1 MSELVINLGSLGE
14 IDRNRCGG
22 KATSLA
28 ILSSY
33 GFRIPEGSCVTTD
46 AYWQF
51 ILKTGLKGRMTLE
64 LSRKDFDEMRWE
76 EMWDLGLRM
85 RTMFLDTPMPPDLST
100 SLLEGL
106 RSTGEPVVIRSSSLA
121 EDSETTSF
129 AGIHDSFVNIHGEES
144 ILDHVRMVWASL
156 WSDRAILYRR
166 ELGLDIESSAMAVL
180 IQSMVVG
187 RKSGVVFSRDP
198 ENAEVTI
205 IEAVPGLNQGMVDGT
220 VPPDR
225 WRVERS
231 SGKVIKYFPAAR
243 DKISLPE
250 KQGVALFDLSG
261 REEDTLSDEE
271 VHEIFRGAISIED
284 LFGKPQDIEFTFDDG
299 DLYFLQSRPITTL
312 EEEDERGWYRSL
324 RRSFENLRSLRDT
337 IESDIIPSMVKAAR
351 ELESMNLQIVDNKEL
366 ASEIERRK
374 LVLDDWEGAYHD
386 FLIPFAHGM
395 RLFGEVYNKIV
406 RPKDP
411 HQFIEL
417 LATGNMLST
426 RRNQALM
433 KIARMAVHDI
443 DLLDQLKKGTVED
456 SKVKEEIELIV
467 REMGGRLKGSQ
478 LNIRGLYRIIAQMAE
493 MGEVGFEGSKD
504 IDELERDFLSNFSEE
519 DLERGRQLLDLGRA
533 SYRLRDD
540 DNLLL
545 GRIEGELLRA
555 IDEGRMRVL
564 TYRTG
569 EEDLSMMDVVTLLRD
584 PKAELE
590 GRVTIREDEKPLP
603 SRQLVG
609 QPAIKGIATGRARV
623 IIEENQLFDFQKGE
637 VLVCDSLDPNMTF
650 VAPLCAAIVER
661 RGGML
666 IHGAI
671 IAREYGI
678 PCVTGIPNATEVI
691 NTGDTITVD
700 GFLGIVTV
708 GKGHVL
714 KGPAPIM

>member
-1 MSELVINLGSLGE
+1 MSDLVIKLDSLGE
-14 IDRNRCGG
+14 NDRIKCGG

-28 ILSSY
+28 ILNSS

-46 AYWQF
+46 AYWEF
-51 ILKTGLKGRMTLE
+51 IGETGLKGRMVLE

-85 RTMFLDTPMPPDLST
+85 RTMFLDTPMPNDLST
-100 SLLEGL
+100 SLLEGFQ
-106 RSTGEPVVIRSSSLA
+106 SIGEPVVIRSSSLA
-121 EDSETTSF
+121 EDSETASF
-129 AGIHDSFVNIHGEES
+129 AGIHDSFVNIIGEES

-180 IQSMVVG
+180 IQAMIVG

-198 ENAEVTI
+198 ENEEVTI

-225 WRVERS
+225 WRIERAT
-231 SGKVIKYFPAAR
+231 GTVIKYVPASR
-243 DKISLPE
+243 DKISLIE

-261 REEDTLSDEE
+261 REESPLSDEE
-271 VHEIFRGAISIED
+271 VHEIFRGAISIEG

-312 EEEDERGWYRSL
+312 EDDKERGWYRSL
-324 RRSFENLRSLRDT
+324 RRSFENLCSLRET
-337 IESDIIPSMVKAAR
+337 IERDIMPKMAKETR
-351 ELESMNLQIVDNKEL
+351 ELESVDLTGMEDGEL
-366 ASEIERRK
+366 ADEIERRRGI
-374 LVLDDWEGAYHD
+374 LDDWEDAYHEY
-386 FLIPFAHGM
+386 LIPFAHGM
-395 RLFGEVYNKIV
+395 RLFGEVYNKVV
-406 RPKDP
+406 RPKDA

-417 LATGNMLST
+417 LATGDMLST
-426 RRNQALM
+426 RRNKALM
-433 KIARMAVHDI
+433 KVARMAVHDR
-443 DLLDQLKKGTVED
+443 DLLEKLKKGVVDDPKLNEQMG
-456 SKVKEEIELIV
+456 LIV
-467 REMGGRLKGSQ
+467 GEMGGRLRGSSDN
-478 LNIRGLYRIIAQMAE
+478 LKGLYRIIAQMAE
-493 MGEVGFEGSKD
+493 IGEIDQEDTRD
-504 IDELERDFLSNFSEE
+504 IGELERNFLSNFSES
-519 DLERGRQLLDLGRA
+519 DLERARQLLDLGRA

-545 GRIEGELLRA
+545 GRIEGEVSRSIDAGRA
-555 IDEGRMRVL
+555 RVSAH
-564 TYRTG
+564 RAG
-569 EEDLSMMDVVTLLRD
+569 EEDLTMMDVVTLLRD
-584 PKAELE
+584 PKARLE
-590 GRVTIREDEKPLP
+590 GKVTIGEYERPLS

-609 QPAIKGIATGRARV
+609 QPAIKGIATGKARV
-623 IIEENQLFDFQKGE
+623 ITEERQLFDFQKGE

-691 NTGDTITVD
+691 NTGDTVTVD
-700 GFLGIVTV
+700 GFLGIVTL
-708 GKGHVL
+708 GRGHVL